1 MRRRTV
7 EIAVGLF
14 LDGPE
19 MEWLERVFP
28 DLLDI
33 SMLLQHVL
41 DTLADGQTLTLEK
54 RARAEMIGAAAI
66 TKLGRIF
73 DV

>member
-1 MRRRTV
+1 
-7 EIAVGLF
+7 
-14 LDGPE
+14 
-19 MEWLERVFP
+19 
-28 DLLDI
+28 
-33 SMLLQHVL
+33 MLLQHVL